1 MTTWVFCIGCSS
13 NVTSG
18 DFDSGAIWW
27 NATTATSNPLDPAS
41 GPRFVPSFTP
51 GDQVYWATQ
60 VDANGASNSLV
71 SDLRAAIGR
80 KQGGATISSP
90 FQQSGKSL
98 QNAAGPISPLS
109 LSNGTNPP
117 NGPWVSIGPFTVVT
131 DSGNAGKKSRYAF
144 VLTAALS
151 NQAQFGEDPQMD
163 VDNNT

>member
-1 MTTWVFCIGCSS
+1 MATWVFCIGCSS
-13 NVTSG
+13 NVTTG
-18 DFDSGAIWW
+18 DFNTGAYWW
-27 NATTATSNPLDPAS
+27 NASTATSNPLDPGN

-60 VDANGASNSLV
+60 VDANGQNNSLV

-90 FQQSGKSL
+90 FQQSGYSL

-109 LSNGTNPP
+109 VGSGTNPP
-117 NGPWVSIGPFTVVT
+117 DGPWMSIGPFTVVT

-144 VLTAALS
+144 VLTAALA
-151 NQAQFGEDPQMD
+151 NQAQYGEDPQMD
-163 VDNNT
+163 VDNNN